1 MRLLGWLLLAYAVVG
16 VVFVVVAALV
26 GAPLV
31 GRAERLANSASGTM
45 DAAAAAAA
53 TSADAFGGF
62 DTSIEQAR
70 TSATDAA
77 ALTRQTSVTLD
88 GLADAMSLSIFGAQ
102 PLLPLAGQFTD
113 SAEQLRQLGDS
124 LDGIGQALDAN
135 RGDVAEVGLRMRDLA
150 DEMAG
155 FQDRIASERG
165 STALPL
171 SWLFYGFLAWQLLPI
186 LAAAVAGRWLLSR
199 TRVVVVP
206 ATDPEP

>member
-1 MRLLGWLLLAYAVVG
+1 MRILGWLLLAYAVVG

-31 GRAERLANSASGTM
+31 GRAERLATSASGTM

-62 DTSIEQAR
+62 DASIEQAR
-70 TSATDAA
+70 SSAADAA
-77 ALTRQTSVTLD
+77 TLTRQTSVTLD

-124 LDGIGQALDAN
+124 LEGIGQALDAN
-135 RGDVAEVGLRMRDLA
+135 RSDVAEVGLRMRDLA
-150 DEMAG
+150 DELAA
-155 FQDRIASERG
+155 FQGRVASERE
-165 STALPL
+165 SAALPL

-199 TRVVVVP
+199 TGVVVVP
-206 ATDPEP
+206 APAPEP